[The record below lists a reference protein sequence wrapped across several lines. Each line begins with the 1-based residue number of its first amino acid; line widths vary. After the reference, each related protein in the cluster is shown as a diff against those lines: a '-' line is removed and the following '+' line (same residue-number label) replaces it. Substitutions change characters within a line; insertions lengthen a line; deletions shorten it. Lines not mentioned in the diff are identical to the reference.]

1 MVWLLQ
7 KLNPHWFLPHLQ
19 GEESEG
25 MTESCYFA
33 EGEYQQTV
41 NVAGFAVASVFKYHR
56 LQISVEE
63 TYESGFCFSRMKFE

>member
-1 MVWLLQ
+1 
-7 KLNPHWFLPHLQ
+7 
-19 GEESEG
+19 